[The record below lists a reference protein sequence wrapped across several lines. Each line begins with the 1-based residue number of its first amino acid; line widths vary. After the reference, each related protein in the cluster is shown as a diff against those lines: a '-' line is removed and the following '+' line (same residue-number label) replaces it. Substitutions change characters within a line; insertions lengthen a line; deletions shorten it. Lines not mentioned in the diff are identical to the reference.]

1 MDIRI
6 FYFPTC
12 PYCRNAKKAIEELTE
27 ENTDYQKIE
36 IEWVDEHKN
45 PVLADQYDYYYV
57 PTVFYGD
64 KKLYEASPAH
74 SYEDIK
80 ENIRRA
86 FDTVVNGAVGHS
98 C

>member
-1 MDIRI
+1 MKDLKI

-12 PYCRNAKKAIEELTE
+12 PYCKKAKQAVEELQE
-27 ENTDYQKIE
+27 ENPKCREIG
-36 IEWVDEHKN
+36 IEWINEQVDTA
-45 PVLADQYDYYYV
+45 LAEQYDYYYV

-64 KKLYEASPAH
+64 EKLYEASPAH

-86 FDTVVNGAVGHS
+86 FDTVTA
-98 C
+98 